1 MLTTA
6 YVLSPVSE
14 TRLTEYQLA
23 HFNAGPWSC
32 YAWCP
37 SELALARLKSSQNF
51 PANSVIYFSQVIPA
65 SLVEP
70 KARKGGRHT
79 TDRADPEVSASLV
92 SALGLHHDIHHRS
105 SDRHGG
111 EGASL
116 SDKMSLWLGS
126 KCETYSISVCM
137 LCLGLMYSVHNLVA
151 PNMTSM
157 AKMFHFNAVERD
169 EYLGGE
175 LTLVFYAPGM
185 FVALL
190 VGLLSAVVPR
200 KTLLTAVVALTALAT
215 MTTFFAG
222 TFRSLLWAR
231 AIAGLGIGGAL
242 PVAYSMVGDWFPPD
256 QRAVASAMITAAC
269 GGGVFLGQVA
279 AAYIGKTI
287 DWRWAF
293 LLIPIPALAGAVL
306 CQCTLIEPERG
317 AMDGADPVTADDET
331 VTLISRGPEPS
342 ESAALSTVDT
352 EGPALSYRGE
362 GQSSRSAWFAD
373 NVEQLKQASYSRTNL
388 LVLLQAFPGGIP
400 WGIIIVYLHDFL
412 VQDMGFSIELAL
424 FASATMGLAGFCGV
438 LIGGFIGEKLYRA
451 DPRYCALFCSVMSL
465 LRVIPFFAVFGWTS
479 LYKEGPNE
487 VDQLAAAAVGKAM
500 DAVGETQAHIVSTEM
515 LHLSF
520 FGTLFIGGVIA
531 TTPAANLGAILLNVN
546 PPQHRGTVF
555 AVYSVLDDLSKGVG
569 TLFVSLLIP
578 YTGGRAVAYQ
588 FTLVVWLVC
597 GLLLIPVVNSLQEDE
612 LYMQRTLREQQH
624 RKRVNDM
631 RSEASHRIL
640 STTAKA
646 ASLVL
651 HRRPASSPS

>member
-1 MLTTA
+1 
-6 YVLSPVSE
+6 
-14 TRLTEYQLA
+14 
-23 HFNAGPWSC
+23 
-32 YAWCP
+32 
-37 SELALARLKSSQNF
+37 
-51 PANSVIYFSQVIPA
+51 
-65 SLVEP
+65 
-70 KARKGGRHT
+70 
-79 TDRADPEVSASLV
+79 
-92 SALGLHHDIHHRS
+92 
-105 SDRHGG
+105 
-111 EGASL
+111 
-116 SDKMSLWLGS
+116 
-126 KCETYSISVCM
+126 
-137 LCLGLMYSVHNLVA
+137 
-151 PNMTSM
+151 MTSM

-185 FVALL
+185 LVALL

-256 QRAVASAMITAAC
+256 QRAVASAMVTAAC
-269 GGGVFLGQVA
+269 GVGVFMGQVA
-279 AAYIGKTI
+279 AAYIGKE
-287 DWRWAF
+287 
-293 LLIPIPALAGAVL
+293 L
-306 CQCTLIEPERG
+306 CCAKG
-317 AMDGADPVTADDET
+317 AMDGADPSGTDDET
-331 VTLISRGPEPS
+331 ATLISRSPEPS
-342 ESAALSTVDT
+342 DSAALSTADT
-352 EGPALSYRGE
+352 EGHLSYRRE
-362 GQSSRSAWFAD
+362 QPSRSTWLAD
-373 NVEQLKQASYSRTNL
+373 NVDQLKQASYSRTNL

-424 FASATMGLAGFCGV
+424 FATATMGLAGFCGV
-438 LIGGFIGEKLYRA
+438 LIGGFIGEKLYRS

-487 VDQLAAAAVGKAM
+487 VDQLAAAAMGKAM
-500 DAVGETQAHIVSTEM
+500 DAVGESQAHIGSTEM

-546 PPQHRGTVF
+546 PPQHRGTIF
-555 AVYSVLDDLSKGVG
+555 AIYSVLDDLSKGVG

-578 YTGGRAVAYQ
+578 YTGGRALAYQ

-597 GLLLIPVVNSLQEDE
+597 GLLLIPVVSSLQEDE

-631 RSEASHRIL
+631 RAEASHRIL
-640 STTAKA
+640 TSTAKA

-651 HRRPASSPS
+651 DKRPVVGGGTT

>member
-1 MLTTA
+1 
-6 YVLSPVSE
+6 
-14 TRLTEYQLA
+14 
-23 HFNAGPWSC
+23 
-32 YAWCP
+32 
-37 SELALARLKSSQNF
+37 
-51 PANSVIYFSQVIPA
+51 
-65 SLVEP
+65 
-70 KARKGGRHT
+70 
-79 TDRADPEVSASLV
+79 
-92 SALGLHHDIHHRS
+92 
-105 SDRHGG
+105 
-111 EGASL
+111 
-116 SDKMSLWLGS
+116 
-126 KCETYSISVCM
+126 
-137 LCLGLMYSVHNLVA
+137 
-151 PNMTSM
+151 MTSM

-185 FVALL
+185 LVALL

-222 TFRSLLWAR
+222 NLLGMQSLLWAR

-256 QRAVASAMITAAC
+256 QRAVASAMVTAAC
-269 GGGVFLGQVA
+269 GVGVFMGQVA

-306 CQCTLIEPERG
+306 CQNRLGARWTELIRVVRTTRPRR
-317 AMDGADPVTADDET
+317 
-331 VTLISRGPEPS
+331 SPEPS
-342 ESAALSTVDT
+342 DSAALSTADT
-352 EGPALSYRGE
+352 EGHLSYRRE
-362 GQSSRSAWFAD
+362 QPSRSTWLAD
-373 NVEQLKQASYSRTNL
+373 NVDQLKQASYSRTNL

-424 FASATMGLAGFCGV
+424 FATATMGLAGFCGV
-438 LIGGFIGEKLYRA
+438 LIGGFIGEKLYRS

-487 VDQLAAAAVGKAM
+487 VDQLAAAAMGKAM
-500 DAVGETQAHIVSTEM
+500 DAVGESQAHIGSTEM

-546 PPQHRGTVF
+546 PPQHRVHRQ
-555 AVYSVLDDLSKGVG
+555 
-569 TLFVSLLIP
+569 IP
-578 YTGGRAVAYQ
+578 YTGGRALAYQ

-597 GLLLIPVVNSLQEDE
+597 GLLLIPVVSSLQEDE

-631 RSEASHRIL
+631 RAEASHRIL
-640 STTAKA
+640 TSTAKA

-651 HRRPASSPS
+651 DKRPVVGGGTT